1 MQRLLGGA
9 FCAALLAAC
18 GTPQA
23 SRVPVTPA
31 PDTANETLSGTTQ
44 WSARLPANWNGTL
57 LVHSRGWSASLG
69 QPGLAPAQV
78 GEALLGAGYAL
89 AASNYGAG
97 GWALAEAVP
106 AQEETIAAFTRRYGK
121 PRRVIGFGYSMGGLV
136 TTALAE
142 RARPKIDGGISFCSS
157 MGGALGMMNTGLDGA
172 FVFRELVA
180 PGKGI
185 EVVSIA
191 NDQAN
196 SALVRTAVQEALKT
210 PAGRARIALAG
221 VFGGIPGWT
230 QANKPQPAATDF
242 EAQLEQITGSFPGG
256 VFLPRAEQEQ
266 RAGGNFSWNT
276 GIDYTVLL
284 DASGRRAM
292 VEALYAKAGISL
304 AADLATL
311 AAAPRISARP
321 QAVEYMR
328 NHYTPTAVPKVPL
341 LAVQAF
347 GDGTTSPSLQRVY
360 ADRAKPSMMDSQ
372 YLQRAGHCSFTVE
385 ETLASVKRLEARMDS
400 GKWPASAAPFVP
412 HQPAPLLRACFQGKD
427 KDGCK

>member
-1 MQRLLGGA
+1 MNRNLTGAICLALLG
-9 FCAALLAAC
+9 AC
-18 GTPQA
+18 STTA
-23 SRVPVTPA
+23 DKVTGPRA
-31 PDTANETLSGTTQ
+31 PGPDTTAEALSGSTL
-44 WSARLPANWNGTL
+44 WSARVPANWNGTL
-57 LVHSRGWSASLG
+57 LVHSRGWSPAMG
-69 QPGLAPAQV
+69 QPGLAPGQV
-78 GEALLGAGYAL
+78 TEALLSAGYAL

-121 PRRVIGFGYSMGGLV
+121 PKRVIGFGYSMGGLV

-172 FVFRELVA
+172 FVFRALVA
-180 PGKGI
+180 PDKGI
-185 EVVSIA
+185 ELVRIA

-196 SALVRTAVQEALKT
+196 SALVRAAVQEASRT

-221 VFGGIPGWT
+221 VFGAIPGWT
-230 QANKPQPAATDF
+230 QANKPQPAAGDA
-242 EAQLEQITGSFPGG
+242 EAQFEQIIGSFPGG

-276 GIDYTVLL
+276 GIDYTALL
-284 DASGRRAM
+284 NASGRRGM
-292 VEALYAKAGISL
+292 VEQLYAKAGLSL
-304 AADLATL
+304 EADLATL
-311 AAAPRISARP
+311 AAAPRISAQP

-328 NHYTPTAVPKVPL
+328 KYYTPTARPKVPL

-360 ADRAKPSMMDSQ
+360 ADHAPPKMMDSQ
-372 YLQRAGHCSFTVE
+372 YLQRAGHCTFNVE
-385 ETLASVKRLEARMDS
+385 ETLASVKRLEARLDT
-400 GKWPASAAPFVP
+400 GKWPARAAPFVP
-412 HQPAPLLRACFQGKD
+412 HEPAPLLRPCFQGKS
-427 KDGCK
+427 CL